1 MPWPCCNTCWAAA
14 SGCLQWPWAQAAPT
28 SCRLATS
35 CLAML
40 YVEDPAAGAPS
51 GPAIDLMPNRSQKV
65 EAVLEASIFLIP
77 QDSSVCL

>member
-1 MPWPCCNTCWAAA
+1 
-14 SGCLQWPWAQAAPT
+14 
-28 SCRLATS
+28 
-35 CLAML
+35 ML
-40 YVEDPAAGAPS
+40 YDEDPAAGAPS